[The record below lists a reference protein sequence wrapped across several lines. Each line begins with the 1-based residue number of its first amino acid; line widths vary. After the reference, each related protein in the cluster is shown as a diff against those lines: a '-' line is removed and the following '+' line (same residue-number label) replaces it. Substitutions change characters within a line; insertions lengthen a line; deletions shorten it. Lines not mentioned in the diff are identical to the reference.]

1 MDGSWHQTLAA
12 VDSILE
18 DRTFDRSHQSIPRH
32 SNLLARSTDTA
43 IPNPVRQPEN
53 RLGNPPVQQPPTTGA
68 AQVTQT
74 TTLVIVE
81 PSIEFAGDFRIR
93 IAEATELSFEGF
105 SSLPPK
111 ESLGYDSRV
120 TFQST

>member
-93 IAEATELSFEGF
+93 IAEAIELLF
-105 SSLPPK
+105 
-111 ESLGYDSRV
+111 
-120 TFQST
+120 